1 MIVMKQKN
9 LRMFIRLLFI
19 VMLFMLFVFP
29 KTAGDAHAQTIPADK
44 KEVFNSSGLPIPRF
58 VSLAHNKTNVRAGPG
73 SKYPVKWVI
82 KKKNLPVE
90 VILEYD
96 HWRKIRDH
104 EGAEG
109 WVFHTLLS
117 GKRTALVQ
125 SVSPVEAFEK
135 EGFLWMEET
144 VPKMRL
150 EPMSLVELDQCQKDI
165 CYITVEG
172 VSGWLQRKLL
182 WGVYEK
188 ENFD

>member
-1 MIVMKQKN
+1 MKQKN

-19 VMLFMLFVFP
+19 VMFLMPFVFT
-29 KTAGDAHAQTIPADK
+29 KTAGDAHAQTIPDDK

-58 VSLAHNKTNVRAGPG
+58 VSLAHKKTNVRAGPG

-82 KKKNLPVE
+82 KKQNLPVE

-125 SVSPVEAFEK
+125 SVNPVEAIER

-150 EPMSLVELDQCQKDI
+150 EPMSLVELEQCHKDL

>member
-1 MIVMKQKN
+1 MI
-9 LRMFIRLLFI
+9 LPLS
-19 VMLFMLFVFP
+19 
-29 KTAGDAHAQTIPADK
+29 GYAQLIPDDK

-58 VSLAHNKTNVRAGPG
+58 VSLAHEKTNVRAGPG

-82 KKKNLPVE
+82 KKQNLPVE

-117 GKRTALVQ
+117 GRRTALVNASN
-125 SVSPVEAFEK
+125 SVQAYDLS
-135 EGFLWMEET
+135 GFLWFKRKVFTMQ
-144 VPKMRL
+144 L
-150 EPMSLVELDQCQKDI
+150 EPMSLVSIEQCQQDL
-165 CYITVEG
+165 CYVRVQDT
-172 VSGWLQRKLL
+172 SGWIKRNLL